1 MTTPYLRYWQAKI
14 WGLLHDPALK
24 GLHNNTGRGGEGQ
37 WQTLTCMAG
46 WHSPKDRNSITTNQ
60 SRQWLNHVGLCDL
73 IASASDRATIGRL
86 PSGTAIDYDQDGL
99 EIRHLLSGEPQRI
112 KLSQWHEE
120 IIKQG
125 DNRVQWLKAQEAK
138 VLDTVKGW
146 ADPRQVY
153 WWLWRCYPVALANAL
168 GETNPE
174 TILPLLPAETRLP
187 DASLWSHTST
197 TSAIAGALAGYH
209 RDPEQYPP
217 ANARRV
223 ERQPDAKYPK
233 SYPHLVAFTFS
244 PVQELIKASRK
255 MRDFW
260 AGSWLL
266 HFLSAR
272 VCWEL
277 AWKYGPDIF
286 VYPCLYEQP
295 LIDAWLLEKYPDFK
309 DWIEEPQNRALLT
322 AGFPNVITCILPDNG
337 TPQGKN
343 PVRAAMQQ
351 AESALKET
359 WQDLGDRILEDLQ
372 GKNESWIKDL
382 NPNTWEG
389 WLKAQWQIYWI
400 ATPIGDPAAEL
411 HQSPIQKASKQNP
424 TPYKT
429 WCDRQNAIAKP
440 KNDLLVPT
448 EQAFLEATYQTTL
461 EDYQAANREHKA
473 SFEKRPNLNVGSW
486 WAYIFDQLRAQL
498 AAVKNARNWTI
509 PTAFGP
515 RSTISGIGPV
525 VGPMGHEGNDWVT
538 EGETGNVWKQRNFGL
553 FDGIEELNATE
564 VVKRGLSRILKDVL
578 PRNLDQ
584 GKMKPEKKADQA
596 EFKAKLYYPDLNA
609 GVVGW
614 LKANLEEH
622 PEYMDVYQQ
631 ACDRIRAEFPW
642 TQNQP
647 NDPTS
652 ETNDSTWGI
661 PWVYKHYPDLPEP
674 RFINAGWLIEDFPS
688 SDLEEKAEELQ
699 KLRTTIQATFP
710 AGQNPTDWY
719 VLAAGDGDSM
729 NSWLK
734 GKEMKPYAEYFPEV
748 LLSRVENLP
757 EKLKEPFNQF
767 SKENKRMGPATHAAL
782 SRALLDFSNRLLPYL
797 TESRYAGRLIYGGG
811 DDVLAYTN
819 LWEWDAWLWDVR
831 QCFRGELDPGE
842 EFDNAGD
849 YWHWQG
855 AKPPEGIAER
865 PLFTL
870 GGRATISF
878 GVVIAHQSVPLAI
891 ALENLWA
898 AEEGA
903 KGHAYH
909 NPEKN
914 ERCCKDAIQTRV
926 LYGNGNS
933 LIATSKFDTFKQW
946 QALLK
951 FNLEPSLFEQAAQTL
966 EQHPIPTKEA
976 IAPWVNGFCDRREQV
991 KALNPEQQKEF
1002 IEAFQTWIDET
1013 FRTNPEVNALEEL
1026 RNGCKLAAF
1035 IKRNRG
1041 IHYLK
1046 SP

>member
-24 GLHNNTGRGGEGQ
+24 GLHDNTGRGGEGQ

-60 SRQWLNHVGLCDL
+60 SREWLKHVGLCDL

-86 PSGTAIDYDQDGL
+86 PSTTAINYDQDGL
-99 EIRHLLSGEPQRI
+99 EIRHLLSGALQWI
-112 KLSQWHEE
+112 KLSQWHDAIADEGRKKSLQNKEE
-120 IIKQG
+120 
-125 DNRVQWLKAQEAK
+125 E
-138 VLDTVKGW
+138 VLATVKDW
-146 ADPRQVY
+146 KDPRKVY
-153 WWLWRCYPVALANAL
+153 WWLWRCYPVALAKAL
-168 GETNPE
+168 GE

-197 TSAIAGALAGYH
+197 TSALAGALAGYH
-209 RDPEQYPP
+209 RDPEQYP
-217 ANARRV
+217 AARVQGV

-233 SYPHLVAFTFS
+233 SYPHLVGFTFS

-295 LIDAWLLEKYPDFK
+295 LIDLWLLEKYPDFK
-309 DWIEEPQNRALLT
+309 DWIKEPQNRALLT

-359 WQDLGDRILEDLQ
+359 WQGLGKQVFDHLQ
-372 GKNESWIKDL
+372 GKNENWIENL

-400 ATPIGDPAAEL
+400 ATPIGHPDTDLSHTPPKLEDDPAPYEAW
-411 HQSPIQKASKQNP
+411 KAL
-424 TPYKT
+424 
-429 WCDRQNAIAKP
+429 QNAIAKP
-440 KNDLLVPT
+440 KPELLTPNEFAFVQAT
-448 EQAFLEATYQTTL
+448 HETTVEGVEQA
-461 EDYQAANREHKA
+461 D
-473 SFEKRPNLNVGSW
+473 SNLNVGSW
-486 WAYIFDQLRAQL
+486 WGYMFDQLRAQL
-498 AAVKNARNWTI
+498 AAVKNARNWTL

-525 VGPMGHEGNDWVT
+525 VHGGEDWVT
-538 EGETGNVWKQRNFGL
+538 EGETGDSWGRSPSGL
-553 FDGIEELNATE
+553 FDGIEQLNATE

-578 PRNLDQ
+578 P
-584 GKMKPEKKADQA
+584 KPIDRDKIDRD
-596 EFKAKLYYPDLNA
+596 EFLYPDLNA

-614 LKANLEEH
+614 LKTNLEEH
-622 PEYMDVYQQ
+622 PEYVEVYRQ
-631 ACDRIRAEFPW
+631 ACAKVQNDYPW
-642 TQNQP
+642 INSK
-647 NDPTS
+647 ND
-652 ETNDSTWGI
+652 DTWGI
-661 PWVYKHYPDLPEP
+661 PWVKEYDAKLPHP
-674 RFINAGWLIEDFPS
+674 RLLNAGWLIEDFES
-688 SDLEEKAEELQ
+688 SDSEEKTKELA
-699 KLRTTIQATFP
+699 KLRTTIQATFL

-729 NSWLK
+729 SSWLK
-734 GKEMKPYAEYFPEV
+734 GKKMKPYAEYFPKT
-748 LLSRVENLP
+748 LLSEVENLP
-757 EKLKEPFNQF
+757 KKLKEPFNQF
-767 SKENKRMGPATHAAL
+767 SKEKKRMGPATHAAL
-782 SRALLDFSNRLLPYL
+782 SRALLDFSNQLLPYL
-797 TESRYAGRLIYGGG
+797 TETRYAGRLIYGGG

-819 LWEWDAWLWDVR
+819 LWEWDAWLWDVQR
-831 QCFRGELDPGE
+831 CFRGEADPGE
-842 EFDNAGD
+842 EFDESGD
-849 YWHWQG
+849 YWRWQTE
-855 AKPPEGIAER
+855 KKDCPEGMAKR

-870 GGRATISF
+870 GGKATISF

-903 KGHAYH
+903 KGHSYH
-909 NPEKN
+909 DPQKN
-914 ERCCKDAIQTRV
+914 KRCCKDAIQTRV
-926 LYGNGNS
+926 LYGNGNN
-933 LIATSKFDTFKQW
+933 LTTTSKFDTFKQW
-946 QALLK
+946 QDLLN

-966 EQHPIPTKEA
+966 EQHPIPIREA
-976 IAPWVNGFCDRREQV
+976 IVPWVNGFCDRREQV
-991 KALNPEQQKEF
+991 KALNSEQQQEF
-1002 IEAFQTWIDET
+1002 IKAFQAWIDET
-1013 FRTNPEVNALEEL
+1013 FRTNPKEKALEEL

-1035 IKRNRG
+1035 VKRNRA
-1041 IHYLK
+1041 IRYSK